1 MNFLKGSGQF
11 YEFVEQQSLQN
22 TEATG
27 ATNYGSLNDQ
37 DVVLHDGL
45 DHSHRG
51 EISELISY

>member
-37 DVVLHDGL
+37 DVVLQNGL